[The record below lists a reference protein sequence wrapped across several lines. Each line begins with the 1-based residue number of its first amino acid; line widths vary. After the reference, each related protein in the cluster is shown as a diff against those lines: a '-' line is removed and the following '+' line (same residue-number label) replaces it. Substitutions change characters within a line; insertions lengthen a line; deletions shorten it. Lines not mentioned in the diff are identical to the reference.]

1 MDKLTEIRNSI
12 DKIDEQIVKLFESRM
27 QLVKQVADYKKENK
41 SEVYQGARENQVLER
56 AVENLEDKNLAVY
69 AQSLMKSMMAL
80 SKDYQRSQ
88 INTVKTEIE
97 KKPLDL
103 NARVGYFGV
112 EGSNTEKAT
121 VDFFG
126 DGKFESFSHMG
137 SIFEAIDSGEIC
149 YGVIPIEN
157 SSTGA
162 INDVYDLMDTHNCY
176 IVGEIW
182 ERIDHNLWGIQGS
195 ELSDIKEIYSHP
207 QAFEQSKEFLDNYS
221 WERIPYYNTAIAS
234 KMVKESNDKTKGAIS
249 SKRAGQLYGLKL
261 LKDNIQTQKENFT
274 RFIIVSKTLIEGKS
288 DKISLEFSLE
298 HQPGALRNVL
308 EYFARYGVNMS
319 SICSRPIK
327 NYPGKYNFYIDF
339 EKSGNDE
346 EIKMLF
352 EGLSGVCE
360 RYKMLGEYKKG
371 GFYE

>member
-80 SKDYQRSQ
+80 SKDYQRGQ

-126 DGKFESFSHMG
+126 DRKFESFSHMG
-137 SIFEAIDSGEIC
+137 SIFEAIDNGEIC

-182 ERIDHNLWGIQGS
+182 ERIDHNLWGVQGS

-234 KMVKESNDKTKGAIS
+234 KWLRRVTIRLRG
-249 SKRAGQLYGLKL
+249 
-261 LKDNIQTQKENFT
+261 
-274 RFIIVSKTLIEGKS
+274 RFQASVQGSYT
-288 DKISLEFSLE
+288 
-298 HQPGALRNVL
+298 V
-308 EYFARYGVNMS
+308 
-319 SICSRPIK
+319 
-327 NYPGKYNFYIDF
+327 
-339 EKSGNDE
+339 
-346 EIKMLF
+346 
-352 EGLSGVCE
+352 
-360 RYKMLGEYKKG
+360 
-371 GFYE
+371 